1 MLLSPS
7 KAVRPSQLI
16 PPRVIE
22 IINLINNQLK
32 PGCCKV
38 TTSILDC
45 DNETRENIDHGI
57 NDVLKQQRVKG
68 RMLPLSLFGDVKI
81 TIFCHQPGIKELG
94 LEKIREYSLATMVR
108 AKDETRLSLELY
120 FSENDVLENVN
131 YYYYTPT
138 DVGLDETDKLNKLSE
153 EYAKSRIRSFLSQTG
168 QNKVGRN
175 QPCPCGS
182 GKKYKQCC
190 GG

>member
-1 MLLSPS
+1 M
-7 KAVRPSQLI
+7 
-16 PPRVIE
+16 
-22 IINLINNQLK
+22 
-32 PGCCKV
+32 
-38 TTSILDC
+38 
-45 DNETRENIDHGI
+45 
-57 NDVLKQQRVKG
+57 
-68 RMLPLSLFGDVKI
+68 
-81 TIFCHQPGIKELG
+81 
-94 LEKIREYSLATMVR
+94 
-108 AKDETRLSLELY
+108 
-120 FSENDVLENVN
+120 ENVN